1 MCDGRKKI
9 ILRGLA
15 LYETVAAGAALC
27 VATARIAYV
36 DFAER
41 AIVARVVVFAFRNAA
56 TDTFIYFVFIYHH
69 EKPSFCR
76 NSMRNFQKIIDN
88 SRNFLYNIEKEY
100 NGGVFR
106 RKEDM

>member
-1 MCDGRKKI
+1 MRDGRKKI

-15 LYETVAAGAALC
+15 FYETVAAGAALC
-27 VATARIAYV
+27 VAAARIAYV